1 MVIYLFVILSEH
13 LTNFEMNTMSME
25 HPKRLLNNVTNV
37 FLLQKKL
44 LKKCEMIWKW
54 HFHGKV
60 FMHTFTL

>member
-25 HPKRLLNNVTNV
+25 HPKGLLNNVTNV

-44 LKKCEMIWKW
+44 LKKCEMI
-54 HFHGKV
+54 
-60 FMHTFTL
+60 